1 MMYYTVHHLI
11 ETKSKHMK
19 PPQKGMMRIVRATV
33 NSIRGLRLAWQSEA
47 AVRQDTL
54 LAIVLIPLALFLG
67 ATAAEKALLV
77 LPVIL
82 LLIVELLN
90 SAIEAT
96 VDRISPELH
105 ELSGKAK
112 DIASAAV
119 MFSLLLIII
128 TWAIILWPQLMQLWT

>member
-1 MMYYTVHHLI
+1 MYYTVHHLT
-11 ETKSKHMK
+11 ETKSNHMK

-33 NSIRGLRLAWQSEA
+33 NSLRGMRLALQSEA
-47 AVRQDTL
+47 AVRQDSL
-54 LAIVLIPLALFLG
+54 LAIVLIPLALYCG
-67 ATAAEKALLV
+67 ATPVEKALLI
-77 LPVIL
+77 LPVML

-119 MFSLLLIII
+119 MFTLLLIII
-128 TWAIILWPQLMQLWT
+128 TWVIILWPQLVSLW